1 MSPSPRLIRTSSP
14 ARLRAGMPGVSV
26 LALLLTGVQAGILAA
41 QADPPASSAVQ
52 PSQEPPPPL
61 MGVFTTRIVAGGAPN
76 GLLLHVQPGD
86 LPRLPEGRIEW
97 RSSGRF
103 CDQGRPATSRFDV
116 LSKAP
121 QEGNASN
128 TVLTVRIPKPRC
140 WWPAYQYAR
149 ITIEGDL
156 TAQGRTRRTTFY
168 EGTVPVSVLWA
179 TLAGSLAILGLI
191 YPGCALV
198 AWYLARRR
206 YRLAQRANPDAKA
219 EAPRVGFWDSLDPVE
234 ITANSYGRASLAK
247 LQIFGFSLIV
257 FGLLLYY
264 QFRTG
269 VLSGLSDDVLI
280 LLGISAAGTAG
291 GRLTYAAKRR
301 LALENWVWLRRKGW
315 LTGTEDIARTAKW
328 RDLVIDTDNNEFDTY
343 SFQMAIFSLVVAVA
357 LVSASWTGLS
367 KFEIPQQLLLLLGL
381 SQFIYVGGK
390 AIEKSPFAELDEK
403 ISALR
408 AHEKKYQEAVAAE
421 SAASDE
427 QGKAEAIRRANTERD
442 AFKTEAGQAA
452 DMFWALYGGMI
463 GRKPRALENIGGLD
477 PDTFQPPPPIRT
489 GERVAPV
496 VGQAVAVKIASSAP
510 AQPDG
515 SQKQAS

>member
-1 MSPSPRLIRTSSP
+1 MSPS
-14 ARLRAGMPGVSV
+14 AQVSA
-26 LALLLTGVQAGILAA
+26 LALLLTGVQAGPLAA
-41 QADPPASSAVQ
+41 QADPPAPLATQ
-52 PSQEPPPPL
+52 APAEPPPPL
-61 MGVFTTRIVAGGAPN
+61 MGVLTTRIVAGGAPN
-76 GLLLHVQPGD
+76 GLLIHAQPGD

-97 RSSGRF
+97 RSGGRF
-103 CDQGRPATSRFDV
+103 CNPGRPASSRFDV
-116 LSKAP
+116 LSKTP
-121 QEGNASN
+121 LEGNGSI
-128 TVLTVRIPKPRC
+128 TVLTVRIPEPRC

-149 ITIEGDL
+149 ITVDGDL
-156 TAQGRTRRTTFY
+156 TAQGRTRRATFY

-179 TLAGSLAILGLI
+179 PLAASLAILGVI
-191 YPGCALV
+191 YPGCALI

-206 YRLAQRANPDAKA
+206 YRLALRRSADAVQANPRQDQPAKA
-219 EAPRVGFWDSLDPVE
+219 AARPLGFWEALDPVQ
-234 ITANSYGRASLAK
+234 ITANTYGRASLAK

-257 FGLLLYY
+257 FALLLYY
-264 QFRTG
+264 QFRNG

-280 LLGISAAGTAG
+280 LLGISAVGTAG
-291 GRLTYAAKRR
+291 GRVTYAAKRR
-301 LALENWVWLRRKGW
+301 LSLENWVWLRRKGW
-315 LTGTEDIARTAKW
+315 LTGTEDIARTARW
-328 RDLVIDTDNNEFDTY
+328 RELVIDTDNNEFDTY

-367 KFEIPQQLLLLLGL
+367 KFEIPSQLLALLGL

-390 AIEKSPFAELDEK
+390 AIEKSSFAELDEK
-403 ISALR
+403 INALR

-463 GRKPRALENIGGLD
+463 DRKPRALENIGGLD

-489 GERVAPV
+489 GEIVAPV
-496 VGQAVAVKIASSAP
+496 VGQAAAVKVADIAKV
-510 AQPDG
+510 QPDG